1 MAKRLIE
8 RAWTWLHTTFP
19 ERQLYLRSSDGV
31 RFYNL
36 SPTLQVTGT
45 GLLVIFLGWVAFASV
60 NVIFKDRIIEAKDNR
75 YAQMRSAYE
84 SQLSDMQLSYDQVND
99 ALVAAEDRFRAT
111 AGKLDAKQLAILRL
125 LNDKQQVSR
134 ALASLG
140 SLRALPEGTR
150 RSFNNPFSSARP
162 PVPQPAPTPV
172 ADGSV
177 LEALPSTPPSA
188 PRVAKPVDGSMIG
201 GLVAILRHGI
211 AALFTSSA
219 RPANPA
225 RKLPALR
232 VLAVQ
237 TRRVARLD
245 TGETALLIMADHEI
259 KGRIAQADRLLR
271 AVGLHPATVMAQSAP
286 AGIGGPEFPLSS
298 AHMAGISDPRF
309 TATYVDAAAHMSEL
323 EDLYAVVRHVPLT
336 TPVHGPRF
344 DLSSG
349 FGPRIDPFTH
359 RMAFHPGLDFAGPW
373 GAPIHATAPGRVI
386 WAGPFGG
393 YGNMVEI
400 NNGFGIRTRYGHM
413 SRILVHV
420 GEHVTRGMVIGRI
433 GSTGRSTGPHVHYE
447 IRVGNEVI
455 NPDRFLSAGQRI
467 LG

>member
-19 ERQLYLRSSDGV
+19 ERQLYLRSNDGV
-31 RFYNL
+31 QFYSL
-36 SPTLQVTGT
+36 SPTFQVTGA

-60 NVIFKDRIIEAKDNR
+60 NVIFKDRIIEAKDHR
-75 YAQMRSAYE
+75 YAQMRTAYE
-84 SQLSDMQLSYDQVND
+84 SRLADMQLSYDQVND
-99 ALVAAEDRFRAT
+99 ALVTAEDRFRAT
-111 AGKLDAKQLAILRL
+111 AGKLEAKQHAILHL
-125 LNDKQQVSR
+125 LHDKQQVGA
-134 ALASLG
+134 ALARLG
-140 SLRALPEGTR
+140 SLHALPEGTR
-150 RSFNNPFSSARP
+150 RSFDNPFSSARP
-162 PVPQPAPTPV
+162 PLPQPTPSPL
-172 ADGSV
+172 AEGSV
-177 LEALPSTPPSA
+177 LEALPTSPPSA
-188 PRVAKPVDGSMIG
+188 PRVAKPVDGSMMG
-201 GLVAILRHGI
+201 DLFTLFRHGI
-211 AALFTSSA
+211 AALFVSSG

-225 RKLPALR
+225 RRLPAFR
-232 VLAVQ
+232 VLAAQ
-237 TRRVARLD
+237 TARVARLD
-245 TGETALLIMADHEI
+245 TGETALLVMADREV
-259 KGRIAQADRLLR
+259 KGRIEQADRLLR
-271 AVGLHPATVMAQSAP
+271 AVGLHPTRVMAQNVP
-286 AGIGGPEFPLSS
+286 VGVGGPEFPLSS

-309 TATYVDAAAHMSEL
+309 TTTYVDAAAHMSEL

-447 IRVGNEVI
+447 IWVGNEVI
-455 NPDRFLSAGQRI
+455 NPGRFLAAGKHI

>member
-8 RAWTWLHTTFP
+8 RAWTWLHSTFP
-19 ERQLYLRSSDGV
+19 ERQLYLRSNDGV
-31 RFYNL
+31 QFFSL
-36 SPTLQVTGT
+36 SPTLQVTSA

-60 NVIFKDRIIEAKDNR
+60 NVIFKDRIIAAKDHR
-75 YAQMRSAYE
+75 YAQMRTTYE
-84 SQLSDMQLSYDQVND
+84 SQLADMQFSYDQVND
-99 ALVAAEDRFRAT
+99 ALVTAEDRFRST
-111 AGKLDAKQLAILRL
+111 AGKLEAKQRAILRL

-134 ALASLG
+134 ALARMG

-150 RSFNNPFSSARP
+150 RSFDSPFASARP

-172 ADGSV
+172 AEGSV
-177 LEALPSTPPSA
+177 LEALPNSPPPA
-188 PRVAKPVDGSMIG
+188 PRVAKPLEGSMIG
-201 GLVAILRHGI
+201 GLITLLRHGV
-211 AALFTSSA
+211 AAFFSPSA
-219 RPANPA
+219 PTANPA
-225 RKLPALR
+225 RKLPAFR
-232 VLAVQ
+232 VLAAQ
-237 TRRVARLD
+237 TERVARLD
-245 TGETALLIMADHEI
+245 TGETTLLIMADHEI
-259 KGRIAQADRLLR
+259 KGRIAQTDRLLR
-271 AVGLHPATVMAQSAP
+271 AVGLHPAKAIAQNVSAD
-286 AGIGGPEFPLSS
+286 IGGPEFPLSS

-309 TATYVDAAAHMSEL
+309 TTTYVDAAANMSEL
-323 EDLYAVVRHVPLT
+323 DDLYAVVRHVPLT
-336 TPVHGPRF
+336 TPVRGPRF

-400 NNGFGIRTRYGHM
+400 NDGFGIRTRYGHM

-420 GEHVTRGMVIGRI
+420 GEQVTRGMVIGRI

-447 IRVGNEVI
+447 IWVGHEVI
-455 NPDRFLSAGQRI
+455 NPGRFLAAGLRI